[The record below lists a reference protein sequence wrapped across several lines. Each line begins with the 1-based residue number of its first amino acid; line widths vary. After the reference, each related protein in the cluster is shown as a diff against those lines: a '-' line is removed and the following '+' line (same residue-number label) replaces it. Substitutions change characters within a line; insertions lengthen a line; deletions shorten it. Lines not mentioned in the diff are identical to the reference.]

1 MGGGGG
7 GGGGV
12 KTIIGAYEVF
22 LLKRHNIYAA
32 YTEVVSSHAY
42 LRVSVIRYLFI
53 SSLART
59 SC

>member
-1 MGGGGG
+1 MC
-7 GGGGV
+7 V
-12 KTIIGAYEVF
+12 CVTTIIGAYEVF